1 MMIKY
6 FPLEDSKTPGI
17 VKVEILKTNGGISSV
32 KVIEIVRKS
41 TFRPCKV
48 GQKLKVA
55 NTLLFDTMP

>member
-1 MMIKY
+1 MIKY
-6 FPLEDSKTPGI
+6 FPLEDSKIPGI
-17 VKVEILKTNGGISSV
+17 AKVEVLKSNGAISTV

-48 GQKLKVA
+48 GQKFKVA